1 MTSGR
6 YETITWNK
14 PKLVIQR
21 LGPLKDTILE
31 ISNLTLLTGPPA
43 QGKTLILNALF
54 SDLLPADPNSVTA
67 CLLRST
73 SYSSSTLQVAEA
85 LVKERIIEVILRDL
99 KLENNILYIGKFSI
113 CIDINRGKEKIDKC
127 LLDWI
132 VPVDSKYSLNL
143 PKVKRKLS
151 DVISESIRTVL
162 VNAGIKENEG
172 DRFCFGKEN
181 VLVDVS
187 GLDPSN
193 YNGIVKVVD
202 LFETEENDELT
213 GYFSWIIASL
223 LLSQYK
229 DGVIKSKQIKEIY
242 DIVMKI
248 SNEGRMVYEY
258 YSMYRPVYIW
268 MGRGLITY
276 TVTEPVIGDLAR
288 GLSIS
293 GMGLS
298 AFLPASS
305 LVQAIY
311 EGLKILGTPEAPK
324 ELGALFKLAEPLLK
338 YKLTKG
344 KDRLYLDI
352 GGKAVPFRFAHGS
365 AVSVSGLI
373 LASAPLI
380 KRKSGY
386 LLIDEVEHLLHP
398 SGQAIIA
405 LILLALS
412 GLGIKVIA
420 TTHSPVVVT
429 VVSKIMSAKN
439 RGEAILFA
447 RNLYKEL
454 GYEPPE
460 TEVLELIA
468 EGVEKEMPAIYIV
481 ENGGIKMAE
490 DPLNWIEHLSET
502 WLRIA
507 NWASSDAGELENYG

>member
-1 MTSGR
+1 MTNGK

-21 LGPLKDTILE
+21 LGPLKDTNLE

-67 CLLRST
+67 CLFRST

-99 KLENNILYIGKFSI
+99 RLENNMLYIGEFSI
-113 CIDINRGKEKIDKC
+113 CIDINRGKEKIDRC

-132 VPVDSKYSLNL
+132 IPSDSEFSLNL

-151 DVISESIRTVL
+151 DVISESIRTIL
-162 VNAGIKENEG
+162 INAGIKEDKGE
-172 DRFCFGKEN
+172 RFCFGKEN

-187 GLDPSN
+187 GLAPSD
-193 YNGIVKVVD
+193 YNGIMKIVD
-202 LFETEENDELT
+202 IFETEENDALT
-213 GYFSWIIASL
+213 GYFSWILASL
-223 LLSQYK
+223 LLSK
-229 DGVIKSKQIKEIY
+229 HKEGIIKSNQIKEIY

-248 SNEGRMVYEY
+248 SNEGRMIYEY

-298 AFLPASS
+298 AFLPATNLIQS
-305 LVQAIY
+305 IY
-311 EGLKILGTPEAPK
+311 EGLRILGTPEAPK
-324 ELGALFKLAEPLLK
+324 ELGALFKLAEPLLI

-352 GGKAVPFRFAHGS
+352 GGKAIPFRLAHGS
-365 AVSVSGLI
+365 AVSVTGLI

-380 KRKSGY
+380 RRKSGY

-420 TTHSPVVVT
+420 TTHSPIVVT
-429 VVSKIMSAKN
+429 IVSKIMSAEN
-439 RGEAILFA
+439 REEAILFA

-454 GYEPPE
+454 GYKPPGRD
-460 TEVLELIA
+460 VLELIA
-468 EGVEKEMPAIYIV
+468 EGVEKEKPTIYIV
-481 ENGGIKMAE
+481 ENGGIKVAE
-490 DPLNWIEHLSET
+490 DPLNWMEHLSEA

-507 NWASSDAGELENYG
+507 NWASSDTEDLENYG